1 MLKKFISMVVAL
13 ALVLMAVPCA
23 TVSFAAE
30 TDYFAYDFNDYSGAN
45 TFTVGEGT
53 LAQWKLIAESSIG
66 IGRAS
71 SNLGGIGGKE
81 ASDIC
86 LKFSV
91 SETSSDKSAVLGP
104 WTNPGATSIKDDYF
118 SSTKPVV
125 TYQWDVY
132 DTTANGSFTVFGRK
146 DATFSGSNHYTFGG
160 ITVGKN
166 EWHTIAAEFIRVGS
180 TNNACNIYVDGKK
193 TAAYTNQSYDY
204 PRYCYLYLNATAA
217 DSGIMAVD
225 NMRVYDHFYEGY
237 EGATELYSYN
247 FDDAVPSYLFAKFEA
262 GSDNASTRGNAH
274 GFMGKADDDRT
285 LTFTFD
291 GTEADGKPYLYYK
304 TGISKYEG
312 VITYE
317 LSYCDTTSKSY
328 HRVDPLYNDEKWGP
342 ALEYTYAAGNN
353 FSFKVGAKTLV
364 GEDGWSI
371 KKPRDGYWHEI
382 AVTYDTDNDY
392 IVYYLD
398 GEELDRETIDGLNTT
413 EKFKWTITHSS
424 GDPGVVSFDDFRVYK
439 GAYNAAENRAAITSS
454 DEMVK
459 IDNKTINIFSASEIS
474 LAQLQGKISA
484 TGDIALYENRAALES
499 GITTDGAVLAD
510 DNILVTKSSNGEQL
524 AYYTLN
530 VVESDSTV
538 SVGTPVIKY
547 DVLSQTL
554 KAEADIIN
562 YSDTPMNIGIYLA
575 VYSSNGT
582 IKSIEYVA
590 LDSRAVSGEATL
602 RASIDDIPDT
612 LITDSNV
619 KVKAMVWNSETL
631 KPITDSVE
639 TYTIVG

>member
-13 ALVLMAVPCA
+13 ALVLMVPCA

-30 TDYFAYDFNDYSGAN
+30 TDYFAYDFNDYSGSDLIR
-45 TFTVGEGT
+45 VGEGT
-53 LAQWKLIAESSIG
+53 LAQWLFVVQGASG
-66 IGRAS
+66 IGRETNAA
-71 SNLGGIGGKE
+71 NLGGIGGKE
-81 ASDIC
+81 ASDRC
-86 LKFSV
+86 LRFNV
-91 SETSSDKSAVLGP
+91 SETSSDKSAYFGSFK
-104 WTNPGATSIKDDYF
+104 NDGAPSIKEDYF

-146 DATFSGSNHYTFGG
+146 DSRTGINHYTFDG

-247 FDDAVPSYLFAKFEA
+247 FDDDASYQFAKFETGA
-262 GSDNASTRGNAH
+262 SNATRGNAY
-274 GFMGKADDDRT
+274 GFMGKAGDDRS
-285 LTFTFD
+285 LTFTFNGTEKD
-291 GTEADGKPYLYYK
+291 GTPYLYYK
-304 TGISKYEG
+304 AKENVSKYEG

-413 EKFKWTITHSS
+413 EKFKWTITHFS

-499 GITTDGAVLAD
+499 GITTNGAVLAD
-510 DNILVTKSSNGEQL
+510 DNILVVKSSNGEQL

-547 DVLSQTL
+547 DILSQTL

-562 YSDTPMNIGIYLA
+562 YGDTPMNIGIYLA

-590 LDSRAVSGEATL
+590 LDARAVSGEATL
-602 RASIDDIPDT
+602 RASIDDISDT
-612 LITDSNV
+612 ALADLR
-619 KVKAMVWNSETL
+619 VKAMVWNSETL

-639 TYTIVG
+639 TYTVVGI